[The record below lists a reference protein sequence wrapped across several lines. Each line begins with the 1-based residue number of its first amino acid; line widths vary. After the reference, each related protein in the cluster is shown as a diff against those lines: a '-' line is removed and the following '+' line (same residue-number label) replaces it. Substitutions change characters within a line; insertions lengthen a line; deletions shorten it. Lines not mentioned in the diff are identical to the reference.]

1 MNTLA
6 PICHVLLAT
15 QIVFHCPVGVGTM
28 TKPRFTSLSQAVE
41 TYYEELKQFIRKR
54 TGSSSMAEDVV
65 QETWLRANTSSTALP
80 DNPRAYLYRMAGNLA
95 VDHVRR
101 RQTWENVDDVP
112 SLEAVPDNA
121 PNPLEAVISQK
132 ELAVLDAAVRELP
145 DKCREVFLL
154 YRGHGLTMR
163 EIADRLSISD
173 KTVEKH
179 IARAMVSC
187 RARLKQVGRG
197 S

>member
-1 MNTLA
+1 
-6 PICHVLLAT
+6 
-15 QIVFHCPVGVGTM
+15 M
-28 TKPRFTSLSQAVE
+28 TTPRFTSLPQAVE
-41 TYYEELKQFIRKR
+41 AYYEELRQFIRRR
-54 TGSSSMAEDVV
+54 TGSPSMAEDVV
-65 QETWLRANTSSTALP
+65 QETWIRANTTSVALP

-101 RQTWENVDDVP
+101 RQAWERVAQPVEGEPGEEGSASQLDGM
-112 SLEAVPDNA
+112 LGHA
-121 PNPLEAVISQK
+121 PGPLEAVISQK
-132 ELAVLDAAVRELP
+132 EMDALSDAVRELP

-179 IARAMVSC
+179 IARAMVHC
-187 RARLKQVGRG
+187 RARLRQAGRG
-197 S
+197 I